1 MPRYAVMDIGT
12 NAIKFNIAQ
21 KTPDGKWKT
30 IFDKAEVTRLGE
42 GLNRT
47 GKISPEAMER
57 NFSVIDEMI
66 AIAQQNQVDQVFAI
80 GTMALRTASNAND
93 FINHIKI
100 KFGIPVE
107 IISGDEE
114 ARLSFL
120 AVRSSLDIRQ
130 GNFLIFDIG
139 GGSTEFISGTDGQI
153 QNKTSLTIGVV
164 RLTED
169 ILISDPVKQQECDA
183 ANKIIQNTFSA
194 IAVMNPVDR
203 LIGVGAT
210 LTTLGAMK
218 MEMAHYDPEIIHG
231 QTLSRSDVD
240 QLLSQ
245 LQSKTIA
252 ERKKI
257 VGLEPRRADVIFAGA
272 MIVSNIMKKI
282 KAAEVIISDR
292 GVRHGFLIDRF
303 GG

>member
-1 MPRYAVMDIGT
+1 MLKYAVLDIGT
-12 NAIKFNIAQ
+12 NSIKFHIAE
-21 KTPDGKWKT
+21 KNPDNQRKT
-30 IFDKAEVTRLGE
+30 ILDRAEVTRLGE

-57 NFSVIDEMI
+57 NIAVISEMFEIARQIAVDEI
-66 AIAQQNQVDQVFAI
+66 FAI

-93 FINHIKI
+93 FIDHIKN
-100 KFGIPVE
+100 KFGISIE

-120 AVRSSLDIRQ
+120 AVNSSLDIRY
-130 GNFLIFDIG
+130 GNFLIFDTG
-139 GGSTEFISGTDGQI
+139 GGSTEFISGNDGKI
-153 QNKTSLTIGVV
+153 QQKISLTIGVV

-183 ANKIIQNTFSA
+183 ANKIVQNTFSA
-194 IAVMNPVDR
+194 IAMANPVDR

-218 MEMAHYDPEIIHG
+218 LKMENYDPEIIHG
-231 QTLSRSDVD
+231 AELSFSDVEG
-240 QLLSQ
+240 LLSL

-257 VGLEPRRADVIFAGA
+257 VGLEPRRADVILAGA
-272 MIVSNIMKKI
+272 MIVSNIMNKI
-282 KAAEVIISDR
+282 DAAEVIISDW

>member
-1 MPRYAVMDIGT
+1 MDIGT
-12 NAIKFNIAQ
+12 NAIKFHIAE
-21 KTPDGKWKT
+21 KTPGGNWKT
-30 IFDKAEVTRLGE
+30 ILDKAEVTRLGE

-47 GKISPEAMER
+47 RKISPEAMER
-57 NFSVIDEMI
+57 NISVISEMI
-66 AIAQQNQVDQVFAI
+66 EIAHQNDVDQIFAI
-80 GTMALRTASNAND
+80 GTMALRTAQNAND
-93 FINHIKI
+93 FIDHIKN
-100 KFGIPVE
+100 KFGISVE

-120 AVRSSLDIRQ
+120 AVNSSLDIRP

-139 GGSTEFISGTDGQI
+139 GGSTEFISGNDGKI
-153 QNKTSLTIGVV
+153 QQKISFNIGVV

-169 ILISDPVKQQECDA
+169 ILTSDPVAQHECKA
-183 ANKIIQNTFSA
+183 VNETIQNEFSA
-194 IAVMNPVDR
+194 IAVMNPVDK

-218 MEMAHYDPEIIHG
+218 MEMPDYDPDVIHG
-231 QTLSRSDVD
+231 TKLSFTDVAGV
-240 QLLSQ
+240 LSL

-257 VGLEPRRADVIFAGA
+257 VGLEPRRADVILAGA
-272 MIVSNIMKKI
+272 MIVSNIMNKI
-282 KAAEVIISDR
+282 DAAEVIISDS

>member
-30 IFDKAEVTRLGE
+30 ILDKAEVTRLGE

>member
-1 MPRYAVMDIGT
+1 MPNYAVIDIGT
-12 NAIKFNIAQ
+12 NAIKFHIAQ
-21 KTPDGKWKT
+21 KCHDGKWKT
-30 IFDKAEVTRLGE
+30 ILDKAEVTRLGE

-57 NFSVIDEMI
+57 NISVIGEMFEI
-66 AIAQQNQVDQVFAI
+66 ARQKDVDQIFAI
-80 GTMALRTASNAND
+80 GTMALRTATNAND
-93 FINHIKI
+93 FIDHIKI
-100 KFGIPVE
+100 KFGISVE

-120 AVRSSLDIRQ
+120 AVQSSLDIRY

-139 GGSTEFISGTDGQI
+139 GGSTEFISGNDGKI
-153 QNKTSLTIGVV
+153 QQKISLTIGVV

-183 ANKIIQNTFSA
+183 ANKIVQNTFSA
-194 IAVMNPVDR
+194 IAMANPVDR

-218 MEMAHYDPEIIHG
+218 LKMENYDPEIIHG
-231 QTLSRSDVD
+231 AELSFSDVEG
-240 QLLSQ
+240 LLSL

-257 VGLEPRRADVIFAGA
+257 VGLEPRRADVILAGA
-272 MIVSNIMKKI
+272 MIVSNIMNKI
-282 KAAEVIISDR
+282 NAAEVIISDR

>member
-1 MPRYAVMDIGT
+1 MPKYAVMDIGT
-12 NAIKFNIAQ
+12 NAIKFHIAE
-21 KTPDGKWKT
+21 KNPGEKWKT
-30 IFDKAEVTRLGE
+30 IHDRADVTRLGE

-47 GKISPEAMER
+47 GKINPEAMER
-57 NFSVIDEMI
+57 NISVIGEMI
-66 AIAQQNQVDQVFAI
+66 EIACQNDVNQIFAI
-80 GTMALRTASNAND
+80 GTMALRTATNAND
-93 FINHIKI
+93 FIDHIKN
-100 KFGIPVE
+100 KFGISIE

-120 AVRSSLDIRQ
+120 AVDSSLDIRY

-139 GGSTEFISGTDGQI
+139 GGSTEFISGNDGKI
-153 QNKTSLTIGVV
+153 QQKISFNIGVV

-169 ILISDPVKQQECDA
+169 ILTSDPVAQHECKA
-183 ANKIIQNTFSA
+183 VNETIQNEFSA
-194 IAVMNPVDR
+194 IAVMNPVDK

-218 MEMAHYDPEIIHG
+218 MEMPDYDPDVIHG
-231 QTLSRSDVD
+231 TKLSFTDVAG
-240 QLLSQ
+240 LLSL

-252 ERKKI
+252 ERKRI
-257 VGLEPRRADVIFAGA
+257 IGLEPRRADVILAGA
-272 MIVSNIMKKI
+272 MIVWNIMKKI
-282 KAAEVIISDR
+282 NAAEVIISDR